1 MLAFAGVTGYD
12 ALVNAADS
20 DEVVF
25 SLGWCSTC
33 EKEVLTHVDYDE
45 AGVESLLCVHCDTT
59 VATDIRVATESG
71 LSDREYAIVEEQGC
85 GRPDCGG
92 GRCRNS

>member
-1 MLAFAGVTGYD
+1 M
-12 ALVNAADS
+12 NAVDS
-20 DEVVF
+20 NELVF

-33 EKEVLTHVDYDE
+33 AKEVLTHVDYDE
-45 AGVESLLCVHCDTT
+45 AGAESLRCVHCDAA
-59 VATDIRVATESG
+59 VVTDLRVATETE
-71 LSDREYAIVEEQGC
+71 LSERDYAIVEEQGC